1 MPKLTVEE
9 FGVFEV
15 PKGKRLLNAMIGECG
30 VDQLHACGDGR
41 EVAAR
46 TCGIHSCSECLFATL
61 SAIVL
66 TQEVLTLQ
74 VGIGGAMIVLAAA
87 LSALENKDAH

>member
-1 MPKLTVEE
+1 MLS
-9 FGVFEV
+9 EV
-15 PKGKRLLNAMIGECG
+15 
-30 VDQLHACGDGR
+30 V
-41 EVAAR
+41 
-46 TCGIHSCSECLFATL
+46 FATL